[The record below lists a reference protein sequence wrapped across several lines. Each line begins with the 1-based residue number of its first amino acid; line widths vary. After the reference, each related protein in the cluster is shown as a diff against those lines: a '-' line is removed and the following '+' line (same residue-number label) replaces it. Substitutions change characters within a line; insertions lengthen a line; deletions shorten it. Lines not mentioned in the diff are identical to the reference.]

1 MEEQLNSPVVSG
13 DKTPDF
19 GNSMIDA
26 FKAAMTRSDQKQA
39 KAPEPEKAPEP
50 AKTAEP
56 AKMSMDMPSEKKDL
70 PKAPEAQPADD
81 IPDGI
86 KSTKAAEAFRKIK
99 AEREAL
105 AKEVEQLRKSGDTGK
120 EYESKLK
127 ELQQERETLSERLRL
142 LDIER
147 HPDFVKKYESK
158 LSSVMD
164 NIKST
169 VGSEGDRMVA
179 LLKSPDSEYRNLQL
193 DEIIEGLSPAKRAKL
208 GALIVRQEEIMSE
221 RNSEI
226 ELAKKDY
233 DSVVS
238 KYKKETDDNSAEAL
252 QRSES
257 VWNDISSNARALEV
271 FETRDGDEE
280 WNGEV
285 NQRLSLARQIFN
297 GENSEEDLAKA
308 ALWAASAP
316 KYRELLYAQVEVNKR
331 LQAELTRIK
340 GASPEMTNKTSD
352 KVGKSS
358 APNPNSNDFIASVMK
373 QIR

>member
-1 MEEQLNSPVVSG
+1 MEEQLNTPLASG
-13 DKTPDF
+13 EQTPDF

-26 FKAAMTRSDQKQA
+26 FKAAMSRS
-39 KAPEPEKAPEP
+39 EKKPASQPEP
-50 AKTAEP
+50 AKSTEP
-56 AKMSMDMPSEKKDL
+56 AKETAPAKVSMDMPSARNDL
-70 PKAPEAQPADD
+70 PKNSEPQASDD
-81 IPDGI
+81 IPESI

-147 HPDFVKKYESK
+147 HPDFVRKYESK

-169 VGSEGDRMVA
+169 VGTEGERMVA
-179 LLKSPDSEYRNLQL
+179 LLKSPDSDYRNLQL

-226 ELAKKDY
+226 ESAKKDY

-238 KYKKETDDNSAEAL
+238 QYKKETDDNSAEAL
-252 QRSES
+252 QRSEK
-257 VWNDISSNARALEV
+257 VWDDISSNARALEV

-331 LQAELTRIK
+331 LQAELTRIR
-340 GASPEMTNKTSD
+340 GASPEMTNKTVE
-352 KVGKSS
+352 KTGRSS
-358 APNPNSNDFIASVMK
+358 APNPTSSDFISSVMK

>member
-26 FKAAMTRSDQKQA
+26 FKAAMTRNDQKQA
-39 KAPEPEKAPEP
+39 KAPEPEKSTEP
-50 AKTAEP
+50 VKTTEP

-70 PKAPEAQPADD
+70 PKTPDPQPADD
-81 IPDGI
+81 IPEGI

-226 ELAKKDY
+226 ESAKKDY

-238 KYKKETDDNSAEAL
+238 QYKKETDDNSAEAL

-352 KVGKSS
+352 KIGKSS

>member
-1 MEEQLNSPVVSG
+1 MEEQLNTPLASG
-13 DKTPDF
+13 EQTPDF

-26 FKAAMTRSDQKQA
+26 FKAAMSRSDKKQTSQ
-39 KAPEPEKAPEP
+39 PEP
-50 AKTAEP
+50 AKASEPAKETAP
-56 AKMSMDMPSEKKDL
+56 AKMSMDMPSERKDL
-70 PKAPEAQPADD
+70 PKAQEPQPADD
-81 IPDGI
+81 IPEAI

-226 ELAKKDY
+226 ESAKKDY

-238 KYKKETDDNSAEAL
+238 QYKKENDDNSAEAL

-271 FETRDGDEE
+271 FETRDGDDE

-340 GASPEMTNKTSD
+340 GASPEMTNRTGEKT
-352 KVGKSS
+352 GRSS
-358 APNPNSNDFIASVMK
+358 APNPNSNDFISSVMK